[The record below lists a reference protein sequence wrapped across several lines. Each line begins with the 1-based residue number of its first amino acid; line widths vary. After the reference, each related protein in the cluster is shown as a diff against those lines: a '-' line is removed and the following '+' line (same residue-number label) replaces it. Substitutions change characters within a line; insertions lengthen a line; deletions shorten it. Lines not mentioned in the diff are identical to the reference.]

1 MEYTNKLRAESAALR
16 AQEFARR
23 EMLKK
28 ATDASTHEPVSR
40 SELAKLISD
49 ARKIGTAATARG
61 VQRPDTIQGP
71 QVFKKRILRQGYTAT
86 EGSLLRRGWILSAEV
101 VASKPHGTILPYTE
115 DVYNPDQRKAV
126 ETTHHVIATF
136 LDARGNLLLAEAEAN
151 ANPCDTAPNTFA
163 ELHKKGGSNNS
174 LTSGGLILSHQHN
187 NLTPNFLVAT
197 TAMSEVHLELLD
209 VQAAYQGL
217 EELAQ
222 QHYLF

>member
-1 MEYTNKLRAESAALR
+1 MEYTNKLRAEAVALR
-16 AQEFARR
+16 AQELARR
-23 EMLKK
+23 ERLKK

-40 SELAKLISD
+40 NELAKLISN
-49 ARKIGTAATARG
+49 AHKIGTVATARG

-71 QVFKKRILRQGYTAT
+71 QVFKKRFFRQGYTAT
-86 EGSLLRRGWILSAEV
+86 AGSPLRRGWILSAEV
-101 VASKPHGTILPYTE
+101 VASKPHGTILPYVG
-115 DVYNPDQRKAV
+115 DANNPDWKKAV

-136 LDARGNLLLAEAEAN
+136 LDARGNLLLAEAEART
-151 ANPCDTAPNTFA
+151 NPRDTAPSTFA
-163 ELHKKGGSNNS
+163 ALHTKGGTGNS
-174 LTSGGLILSHQHN
+174 LTGGELILSHQHN

-197 TAMSEVHLELLD
+197 AAMSEVHLELLD